1 MKAGDSL
8 KLSYKMTTFNAA
20 LTQHEKARVLRTR
33 IGSAALPGE
42 DNPPPKSHRQFT
54 VDFTGSEINQLS
66 EQLKLDADIQ
76 LTTGEVTDVN
86 VQKLPDSRGWRVA
99 FKIAPQDDQPV
110 DMRLSLKLRDK
121 EISEV
126 WSYVWYPNDIK

>member
-1 MKAGDSL
+1 
-8 KLSYKMTTFNAA
+8 
-20 LTQHEKARVLRTR
+20 
-33 IGSAALPGE
+33 
-42 DNPPPKSHRQFT
+42 
-54 VDFTGSEINQLS
+54 
-66 EQLKLDADIQ
+66 
-76 LTTGEVTDVN
+76 
-86 VQKLPDSRGWRVA
+86 VQKLPKSLGWRVA